1 MREKEKNNNIEENDK
16 SMNGMKHTSGESELE
31 NLF

>member
-1 MREKEKNNNIEENDK
+1 MREKEKNNIEENDK